1 MTQVKLTLIT
11 GEKVNIKTDNPGEY
25 VTALQ
30 QQFPAQ
36 LVSDPADKRR
46 RFVNMRNVA
55 DLEYNTEPEEG
66 VDPDPNADPD
76 RTVAQLKEAL
86 DAKGVEYDP
95 KALKADLQ
103 KLATEHGV

>member
-36 LVSDPADKRR
+36 LVTDPADKRR

-55 DLEYNTEPEEG
+55 DLEYSTEPEEE
-66 VDPDPNADPD
+66 DADPNADPD
-76 RTVAQLKEAL
+76 RNVAQLKEAL
-86 DAKGVEYDP
+86 DAGGIKYDP